1 MQKTFREELRKK
13 LKLAIIGMP
22 KAIIIQMMNRREKE
36 GKITRSEMMNINKA
50 CFVKNVIMKV
60 I

>member
-1 MQKTFREELRKK
+1 MKIQMKNQLMMNKKK
-13 LKLAIIGMP
+13 L
-22 KAIIIQMMNRREKE
+22 Q
-36 GKITRSEMMNINKA
+36 GKITRSEMMDIDEA